1 MMRIEKAFNILQQRQ
16 EKAFIPY
23 IMAGDG
29 GLKALK
35 ERIIFLEKHGVTAI
49 EIGIPFSDPVA
60 DGPTIQE
67 AGIRALQEGTTL
79 QSVLETIREIR
90 AIVSIPLIIMTY
102 MNPIYAYGIGTFIS
116 DAKNAGVDGFII
128 PDLPIEEEQIIEPQL
143 RREDLALIRLV
154 TLTSP
159 MERIEEIAK
168 KGTGFLYAVTV
179 TGITG
184 ARKDFNDSVGGYLRK
199 IKEISPIPVL
209 AGFGIST
216 LEHVK
221 EMGSHCD
228 GVIVGSKIVE
238 LFHEKKEQEIISLIE
253 ASKTFPNPEA
263 KTAY

>member
-1 MMRIEKAFNILQQRQ
+1 MKRIENAFKMLQERK

-29 GLKALK
+29 GLQALK

-79 QSVLETIREIR
+79 KNVLETIRQIR
-90 AIVSIPLIIMTY
+90 PIVSIPLIIMSY
-102 MNPIYAYGIGTFIS
+102 MNPIYAYGIGTFIH
-116 DAKNAGVDGFII
+116 DAKNAGVDGLII
-128 PDLPIEEEQIIEPQL
+128 PDLPIEEEQIIESHL
-143 RREDLALIRLV
+143 KMENMALIRLV

-159 MERIEEIAK
+159 IDRIEEIAK
-168 KGTGFLYAVTV
+168 KGTGFIYAVTV
-179 TGITG
+179 TGTTG
-184 ARKDFNDSVGGYLRK
+184 VRKDFNTSVGDYLRK
-199 IKEISPIPVL
+199 IKEVSSIPVL

-216 LEHVK
+216 PEHVRK
-221 EMGSHCD
+221 MSSYCD
-228 GVIVGSKIVE
+228 GVIVGSKIIE
-238 LFHEKKEQEIISLIE
+238 LFHEKKEEEIIELIK
-253 ASKTFPNPEA
+253 AAKTKTQPKT